1 MVERKDRFESKQ
13 TFTTR
18 AFAEWN
24 SSSDA
29 EREQFLNAL
38 ATAAYKMSQKHFL
51 FKQNTE
57 IVSWHCA
64 TIYRH
69 RLYKLWSASSNWFM
83 WKRAQCLSR
92 QKTVFAI
99 KRAFF
104 VKKVLCDIKYS
115 RRDIFQDSVLND
127 KYFMSMV
134 TKLSF
139 EIGRFSAAFFESL
152 ILKTFFS
159 ENQRSMKN
167 LT

>member
-1 MVERKDRFESKQ
+1 MLSGTVPATQNGSSFWMPLQLLLIKWVKNIFCSNKIPKSSADIVPASTVTASTSYDRPLQIDLCE
-13 TFTTR
+13 
-18 AFAEWN
+18 
-24 SSSDA
+24 
-29 EREQFLNAL
+29 NA
-38 ATAAYKMSQKHFL
+38 H
-51 FKQNTE
+51 
-57 IVSWHCA
+57 
-64 TIYRH
+64 
-69 RLYKLWSASSNWFM
+69 
-83 WKRAQCLSR
+83 LSR

>member
-1 MVERKDRFESKQ
+1 MLSGTVPAMQNGSSFWMPLQLLLIKWVSKTFSVQ
-13 TFTTR
+13 TKYRNHQLTLYHYLP
-18 AFAEWN
+18 
-24 SSSDA
+24 SPLL
-29 EREQFLNAL
+29 QV
-38 ATAAYKMSQKHFL
+38 MIGL
-51 FKQNTE
+51 FKL
-57 IVSWHCA
+57 
-64 TIYRH
+64 IYV
-69 RLYKLWSASSNWFM
+69 KT
-83 WKRAQCLSR
+83 CTVSR
-92 QKTVFAI
+92 QRKVFAI